1 MIPTAV
7 DIQTWPVSRRSRFR
21 QSVPFAVAA
30 ALIALLAIPFA
41 RVPFPFIDL
50 YANLARADSL
60 TWRATVPD
68 AFSAGVEYR
77 PMLTMATKVAYE
89 VIGLDLGAYKA
100 IVLLQ
105 VAGILS
111 VLLWMFRPVGPTR
124 PLAAAVA
131 LICFIGLHSSRIL
144 FNFNPLNAHSGV
156 ILIVLLTAA
165 WALRPSARHWPWV
178 LFPVTLVATL
188 TLESGLLLIP
198 VLGALWLV
206 GAPGITTRG
215 LMAAT
220 AGVVVYA
227 AIHLTLGASV
237 SAATAYTHSGLG
249 FSAATPERL
258 DATFGGWLWPFWLY
272 NVLATIFT
280 VAFSEPREG
289 TYAFIAALTHGTA
302 PTWMWL
308 HVVSSVATTAV
319 IAVAFPRG
327 RLSPR
332 DRELTAIGLAL
343 IVGGGLLGFLY
354 TRDRIA
360 LPVGI
365 GYVMLLYV
373 ALSALL
379 ATASACNARRTTA
392 GLMLLLV
399 PLWLVRDAE
408 TYWFLRD
415 LAWEHH
421 REWSVRYESI
431 RDNRPETDLMR
442 VLQALALEHTPAD
455 PNGSPPWT
463 GLLLERKFGPPAN

>member
-1 MIPTAV
+1 MGETDVQSASRRGRSSALPFVVIAAVTAILAVPFV
-7 DIQTWPVSRRSRFR
+7 DI
-21 QSVPFAVAA
+21 
-30 ALIALLAIPFA
+30 
-41 RVPFPFIDL
+41 PFPFIDL
-50 YANLARADSL
+50 YSNLSLADSL
-60 TWRATVPD
+60 SWRATVNE
-68 AFSAGVEYR
+68 AFRAGVEYR
-77 PMLTMATKVAYE
+77 PLLTLASKLAYDT
-89 VIGLDLGAYKA
+89 IGLDLWVYKA
-100 IVLLQ
+100 IVLAQ
-105 VAGILS
+105 FAGILS
-111 VLLWMFRPVGPTR
+111 VLLWMFKPVGPTR

-131 LICFIGLHSSRIL
+131 LICLAGLHSSRIL

-165 WALRPSARHWPWV
+165 WALHPSASRWQW
-178 LFPVTLVATL
+178 LLLPVTLVATL

-215 LMAAT
+215 LIAA
-220 AGVVVYA
+220 AVGVAVYG
-227 AIHLTLGASV
+227 AIHLGLGAPI
-237 SAATAYTHSGLG
+237 SATTAFTHSGLG
-249 FSAATPERL
+249 FSAGTPERL
-258 DATFGGWLWPFWLY
+258 DATFGGWLWLFWIY
-272 NVLATIFT
+272 NVIATIFT

-289 TYAFIAALTHGTA
+289 TYAFIAALTQGTA

-319 IAVAFPRG
+319 ICVAFPRG

-343 IVGGGLLGFLY
+343 IAGGGLLGFLY

-379 ATASACNARRTTA
+379 ATASAFNARRTTA

-431 RDNRPETDLMR
+431 RNDQPETDLMR
-442 VLQALALEHTPAD
+442 VLQALALEQTPTD

-463 GLLLERKFGPPAN
+463 GLLLERKFGPSAN